1 MLRLFNQTKDYE
13 SYILRPL
20 NHLQIFDI
28 IVITNLLDSKTPIIT
43 LQDKSQRSG
52 NMEQCSSDTA
62 ESAPACLGFD
72 VFDRVLTRYMDDPQD
87 ILNFCLAN
95 KEYYGFYIDT
105 LYRHNVR
112 YDESFA
118 LEWAAERGRL
128 DLVSI
133 LLNVP
138 QVEVFAP
145 KAIWHRVLRIAQ
157 KQNNVRLAE
166 LLFEKQ
172 YVQDFIKLAAA
183 IKDGR
188 EVDRS
193 QQPTTTP
200 DDEESDDDR
209 EAREQAARDQ
219 QEAREQEARH
229 AEFLLKPMF
238 GAAKHNQRRLVE
250 LYLSHV
256 SVDLQ
261 NSNGLTLLHRAAGM
275 GHFDLAQYLL
285 EEHGA
290 NPEIR
295 RDGVGF
301 RPIEVAAHDNQ
312 PRLVELLLSKGADP
326 RWDGGGFCAG
336 LTSAATHGYEAIA
349 KLFLKDRRIDPRIRD
364 TNGESCLELAVIY
377 GSTGIVKMLL
387 EDGRVD
393 PNEQNDRD
401 ETPLGLAAQGC
412 RHDIVFLL
420 LDDDRVDP
428 NGKHTNGTTPLLAA
442 SSSNGPDSVP
452 IIEMLLEDSRVDV
465 CARDDDGCNA
475 CLLAAKRGILC
486 NVLTLL
492 QHPHIDPNQEN
503 NDKKTA
509 AIYAAAGYQ
518 QQAEA
523 TPVYLRRNKHFVL
536 KALIEDERVDL
547 NKVDD
552 SGLTAMHWAIR
563 NNRKENV
570 RLLAGSGRFDVNLDG
585 GAGRPALIEA
595 CILKSSSM
603 TEILL
608 GCGGVDL
615 SKRNAD
621 GETPLMFAIW
631 KAGREN
637 LNIQRSIWL
646 ILDNERCNR
655 LDLRYGN
662 GLTILEAAV
671 QAGAKEIVKMLLFTC
686 QGPVTPR
693 AKELCSQRGIREMLD
708 EHRNR
713 PSRLWTKRDW
723 WKWLG
728 IWQVVL
734 FLHY

>member
-1 MLRLFNQTKDYE
+1 
-13 SYILRPL
+13 
-20 NHLQIFDI
+20 
-28 IVITNLLDSKTPIIT
+28 
-43 LQDKSQRSG
+43 
-52 NMEQCSSDTA
+52 MEQCSSDTA

-72 VFDRVLTRYMDDPQD
+72 VFDRVLTRYMDEPQD
-87 ILNFCLAN
+87 ILNCCLAN
-95 KEYYGFYIDT
+95 KEYYGLYIDT

-112 YDESFA
+112 YDESSA

-133 LLNVP
+133 ILNVP
-138 QVEVFAP
+138 RVEVFAP

-157 KQNNVRLAE
+157 KQNNMRLAE
-166 LLFEKQ
+166 LLFERQ
-172 YVQDFIKLAAA
+172 YVQDFIKFAAA

-200 DDEESDDDR
+200 DD
-209 EAREQAARDQ
+209 
-219 QEAREQEARH
+219 QEAREQEARY
-229 AEFLLKPMF
+229 AESLLKPMF

-250 LYLSHV
+250 LYLCHV

-261 NSNGLTLLHRAAGM
+261 NSNGLTVLHRAAGK

-295 RDGVGF
+295 RHRGGF

-312 PRLVELLLSKGADP
+312 PRLVELLLSKGAEP

-349 KLFLKDRRIDPRIRD
+349 KLFLKDARIDPRIRD
-364 TNGESCLELAVIY
+364 TNGESCLELAVIFA
-377 GSTGIVKMLL
+377 STGVVNMLL

-401 ETPLGLAAQGC
+401 ETPLGLAAQSC
-412 RHDIVFLL
+412 RRDIVRLL

-428 NGKHTNGTTPLLAA
+428 NGRHTNGTTPILAA
-442 SSSNGPDSVP
+442 SSSDGPDSVP
-452 IIEMLLEDSRVDV
+452 IIKMLLEDSRVDV
-465 CARDDDGCNA
+465 RARDDDGCNA
-475 CLLAAKRGILC
+475 CLLAAKRGILR
-486 NVLTLL
+486 NVWALL
-492 QHPHIDPNQEN
+492 RNPHIDPNQEN

-518 QQAEA
+518 REAEA
-523 TPVYLRRNKHFVL
+523 TPVYLGRNKHFVL
-536 KALIEDERVDL
+536 KALIADERVDL

-552 SGLTAMHWAIR
+552 NGLTAMHWAIR
-563 NNRKENV
+563 NNRRENV
-570 RLLAGSGRFDVNLDG
+570 RLLVESGRVDVNQDS
-585 GAGRPALIEA
+585 GAGRRTLIEA
-595 CILKSSSM
+595 CILKYSNM

-608 GCGGVDL
+608 DSGGVDL
-615 SKRNAD
+615 SKRNSD
-621 GETPLMFAIW
+621 GETPLMFAVR

-637 LNIQRSIWL
+637 WDIERSIWL
-646 ILDNERCNR
+646 ILENERRNR

-662 GLTILEAAV
+662 GLTILEHAV
-671 QAGAKEIVKMLLFTC
+671 QAGAKGIVHMLLFTC

-693 AKELCSQRGIREMLD
+693 AKELCSHRGIREMLD
-708 EHRNR
+708 EHKNR
-713 PSRLWTKRDW
+713 PSRVWTSRHF

-728 IWQVVL
+728 IWKPVL
-734 FLHY
+734 FLNC